1 MSQKLRAGSVELEV
15 AFIQW
20 VKDNAYDPAEAIDHF
35 MSRSEYI
42 RNTVDT
48 EVDHARPG
56 ITQRTR
62 EHLQLLAQ
70 DPVFTAQFP
79 MVHGCQNSDGEQIR
93 YTVSLTMD
101 EHQAQWVG
109 RIWSDDDKLLGEVH
123 GSGCGPTSSYMELAR
138 MHIESQIRCPGEIG
152 PRVKG

>member
-1 MSQKLRAGSVELEV
+1 MSQKLNTGSVELEV

-20 VKDNAYDPAEAIDHF
+20 VKDNAYDPVEAIDHF

-42 RNTVDT
+42 RNSVDSG
-48 EVDHARPG
+48 VDHARPK
-56 ITQRTR
+56 ITQRIR
-62 EHLQLLAQ
+62 EHLQILAE
-70 DPVFTAQFP
+70 DPMFTAQFP
-79 MVHGCQNSDGEQIR
+79 LVYGCQSSNGEQIR

-109 RIWSDDDKLLGEVH
+109 RIWSDDKLLGEVH
-123 GSGCGPTSSYMELAR
+123 GSGSGPTSSYMELAR